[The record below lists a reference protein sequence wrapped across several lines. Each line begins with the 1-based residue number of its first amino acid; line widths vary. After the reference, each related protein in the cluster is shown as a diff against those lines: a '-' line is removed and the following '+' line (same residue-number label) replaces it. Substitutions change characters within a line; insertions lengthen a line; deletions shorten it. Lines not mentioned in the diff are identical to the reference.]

1 MDVGIELRGGSHAPW
16 RRRHVFSICA
26 PHATSVFQTPR
37 PTSFHS
43 NGIQS
48 QPLFL
53 LINTAVSLHLHR
65 RTRIHLDGCISW
77 GDPGGSRDVTDEERW
92 WENSCW
98 SDSLDFCNHT
108 KTGRN
113 HYSFIFILTNPTD
126 RVLRKRAE
134 IVVHRWFVGCI
145 SPVGLCSGQI
155 SFTCW
160 RIAYWN
166 WKLRCNDFYFWNDF
180 VSAVNNDL
188 LLAYAC
194 QSQVLLWGE
203 TLDDFYKVERAIYK
217 LIKKKHSFLN
227 DKINH

>member
-1 MDVGIELRGGSHAPW
+1 MQKNTDTFRWLYFLR
-16 RRRHVFSICA
+16 R
-26 PHATSVFQTPR
+26 
-37 PTSFHS
+37 
-43 NGIQS
+43 
-48 QPLFL
+48 
-53 LINTAVSLHLHR
+53 
-65 RTRIHLDGCISW
+65 
-77 GDPGGSRDVTDEERW
+77 PGGLSRRYRRGEMMRKQLLEW
-92 WENSCW
+92 FAWFLSQ
-98 SDSLDFCNHT
+98 FCNHT

-145 SPVGLCSGQI
+145 SPVGLRSGQI

-194 QSQVLLWGE
+194 LSQVLLWGE
-203 TLDDFYKVERAIYK
+203 TLDDFYKVERTIYK

-227 DKINH
+227 AKMNH